1 MTIYVLRPELTS
13 APDSAAPFLEA
24 ACLELE
30 MGVVCPIN
38 NDTAAYRA
46 DVRYGDGVIFA
57 NPEPSQVIS
66 GAAQDLLE
74 RAEALGAVVLPV
86 AMSAETRTPP
96 AVIAAANESHDIID
110 AARRRDLDP
119 SVVTPLAQ
127 EFARIA
133 LARVSPTLGVDQ
145 VRLFLCHRRADG
157 EDLVAAVDKELS
169 KRHAKFFRDL
179 VDIQTG
185 QPAQEKIDEALAT
198 ADVLVF
204 FDTPKAGESA
214 WVALELATALG
225 RGIPVLWI
233 RVGTDGPHRAPLP
246 VQPGGSPLLTPAD
259 TPGDLTDRAAIGH
272 LADRILLEADV
283 LNRVSLRTACET
295 FAEIAAHCRNQGR
308 AVDTLDARQQIYA
321 ITDPTQPGAYP
332 RRQTVHVVQVFA
344 RHPTTDDQQRLT
356 AWLLDNGYGPHE
368 AQCRAFDAAVLLD
381 PLPGA
386 PLGFSEFGISESA
399 GDYLGRLRQVR
410 PSRDQH
416 HDGTLLLLGAFPS
429 AVGSHQAVIEAVR
442 VVSRTWLELGGSI
455 VCGGHPTFVP
465 LLTEAVR
472 SVGATREQLLVY
484 WSRYY
489 ATSEAIDA
497 LLTQATVMP
506 IDAIDGDGAAS
517 LTAMRMVMMSH
528 SDRAAVVAIGGRTSE
543 MGMHTPG
550 LDEEVRLARERHL
563 PVYLIG
569 APGGQT
575 AHLAHDA
582 AGSGWTDLGNP
593 LPPTENTFLAES
605 DHYDTMAR
613 LIWSGHR

>member
-1 MTIYVLRPELTS
+1 MTIYVLSGNLTS
-13 APDSAAPFLEA
+13 APGSAAPFLEA

-57 NPEPSQVIS
+57 NPELDRDIS

-74 RAEALGAVVLPV
+74 RAVAVGAVVLPV
-86 AMSAETRTPP
+86 AMSAESRKPP
-96 AVIAAANESHDIID
+96 AVVAVNQSHDVID
-110 AARRRDLDP
+110 AARRRDLRP
-119 SVVTPLAQ
+119 NAITPLAQ

-145 VRLFLCHRRADG
+145 IRLFLCHRRTDG

-169 KRHAKFFRDL
+169 KRHSKFFRDL
-179 VDIQTG
+179 VDVQSG
-185 QPAQEKIDEALAT
+185 ELAQEKIDDALST
-198 ADVLVF
+198 ADVLIF
-204 FDTPKAGESA
+204 FDTPDAGESA

-233 RVGTDGPHRAPLP
+233 RVGSEGPNRAPLP
-246 VQPGGSPLLTPAD
+246 VQPGGSPLLTPGD
-259 TPGDLTDRAAIGH
+259 VPDDLTDRAAFGR

-295 FAEIAAHCRNQGR
+295 FAEISAHCRRQGR
-308 AVDTLDARQQIYA
+308 TLDTLDARHQIYA
-321 ITDPTQPGAYP
+321 ITEPAQPGAYP
-332 RRQTVHVVQVFA
+332 RRQSIHVVQVFA
-344 RHPTTDDQQRLT
+344 RHPTTEDQQRLT
-356 AWLLDNGYGPHE
+356 EWLVENGYGPHE
-368 AQCRAFDAAVLLD
+368 AKCRAFDAAVLLD
-381 PLPGA
+381 PLPGM
-386 PLGFSEFGISESA
+386 PQSFSEFGIREPA
-399 GDYLGRLRQVR
+399 GDYLGRLRQVA
-410 PSRDQH
+410 PARDQY

-442 VVSRTWLELGGSI
+442 AVSSTWLELGGSI

-472 SVGATREQLLVY
+472 NVGATREQLLVY

-497 LLTQATVMP
+497 LLTQATVVP
-506 IDAIDGDGAAS
+506 IDAIDGDRAAS
-517 LTAMRMVMMSH
+517 LTAMRTVMMSH

-543 MGMHTPG
+543 MGRHTPG
-550 LDEEVRLARERHL
+550 LDEEVRLARERRL

-569 APGGQT
+569 GPGGQT

-582 AGSGWTDLGNP
+582 AGSGWTTLGNP
-593 LPPTENTFLAES
+593 LASNENTFLAES
-605 DHYDTMAR
+605 DHYDAMAR

>member
-1 MTIYVLRPELTS
+1 MTIYVLQPELTS
-13 APDSAAPFLEA
+13 APGTAAPFLEA

-30 MGVVCPIN
+30 MGVLCLIN

-57 NPEPSQVIS
+57 NPEPNRPIS

-74 RAEALGAVVLPV
+74 RAEGVGAVVLPV

-96 AVIAAANESHDIID
+96 AAVATNQSHDVID

-119 SVVTPLAQ
+119 DAVTPLAQ

-145 VRLFLCHRRADG
+145 IRLFLCHRRADG

-169 KRHAKFFRDL
+169 KRHSKFFRDL
-179 VDIQTG
+179 VDIQSG
-185 QPAQEKIDEALAT
+185 EPAQEKIDDALST

-204 FDTPKAGESA
+204 FDTPDAGQSA

-233 RVGTDGPHRAPLP
+233 RVGTEGPTRAPLP

-259 TPGDLTDRAAIGH
+259 VPGDLTDRAALGH
-272 LADRILLEADV
+272 LADRILQEADV

-295 FAEIAAHCRNQGR
+295 FAEISAHCRSEGR
-308 AVDTLDARQQIYA
+308 TMDTLDARQQIYA
-321 ITDPTQPGAYP
+321 ITEPAEPGAYP

-344 RHPTTDDQQRLT
+344 RHPTADDQQRLT
-356 AWLLDNGYGPHE
+356 AWLVDNGYGPHE
-368 AQCRAFDAAVLLD
+368 AKCRAFDAAVLLD

-386 PLGFSEFGISESA
+386 RLGFSEFGISESA
-399 GDYLGRLRQVR
+399 GDYLGRLRQVAPR
-410 PSRDQH
+410 RDQH

-442 VVSRTWLELGGSI
+442 AVSRTWLEVGGSI

-472 SVGATREQLLVY
+472 NVGATREQLQVY

-497 LLTQATVMP
+497 LLTQATVEP
-506 IDAIDGDGAAS
+506 IDAVDGDRAAS
-517 LTAMRMVMMSH
+517 LTAMRTVMMNH

-543 MGMHTPG
+543 MGTHTPG

-563 PVYLIG
+563 PVYLVG

-575 AHLAHDA
+575 AHLVQDA
-582 AGSGWTDLGNP
+582 AGSGWTALGNP
-593 LPPTENTFLAES
+593 LAPNENTFLAES
-605 DHYDTMAR
+605 DHYDAVAR